1 MIERRGHGCF
11 RGWFGLLV
19 GDSEA
24 SRLQSTRLCAF
35 HTCCRSEATLQI
47 VAELI
52 VDEEPLV
59 MFLQSCRL
67 RESKQNILLASC
79 ADGLGVF
86 KSQFQYFRTQPRPDC
101 GHCLALSLFVYA
113 GVRQGCG
120 SHAEQSAV
128 ASKQER
134 CFPQLPYQRIFQC
147 IPLVLS
153 KRPWTGS
160 VRSRWQSFESHN
172 HQTDCSVRQL
182 QPCSVLSC

>member
-1 MIERRGHGCF
+1 MIR
-11 RGWFGLLV
+11 
-19 GDSEA
+19 
-24 SRLQSTRLCAF
+24 
-35 HTCCRSEATLQI
+35 
-47 VAELI
+47 
-52 VDEEPLV
+52 
-59 MFLQSCRL
+59 QSCRL
-67 RESKQNILLASC
+67 RESKQNILFASC
-79 ADGLGVF
+79 TDGLSVF
-86 KSQFQYFRTQPRPDC
+86 KSQFQYFRTQTRPDC
-101 GHCLALSLFVYA
+101 GHCLALSLFAYA
-113 GVRQGCG
+113 GVRQCCG

-134 CFPQLPYQRIFQC
+134 CFPQLPYQRILQF